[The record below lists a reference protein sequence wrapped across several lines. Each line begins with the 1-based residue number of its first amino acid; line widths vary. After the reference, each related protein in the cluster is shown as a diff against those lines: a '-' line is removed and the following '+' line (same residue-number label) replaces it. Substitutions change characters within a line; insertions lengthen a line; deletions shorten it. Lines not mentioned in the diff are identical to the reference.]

1 MHLKR
6 SRSRPNPGSSLNS
19 IAITVLPVFGMIM
32 LGLAFAK
39 ARIIDEQM
47 GRGIGAFVFSVA
59 VPALLFKTVSTIAST
74 GGAPWGLWIAFYGG
88 LAITWGATSFA
99 ARHFA
104 DLSESGGA
112 AAAMAASFG
121 NLALL
126 GTPLALAHFGEQ
138 VAIPLGLILS
148 IHAPI
153 LWTAAT
159 LHREL
164 SRHSGTL
171 SVPKLFKDLFIN
183 LATNAI
189 VLALALGS
197 LWRATG
203 LGLTPVVDKMLDMLA
218 AASIPTAL
226 FALGVSLS
234 AYSLRGRLGSMSVLI
249 ALKMLLLPFIVFMF
263 TRYVVEM
270 PPLWTHVAILFAAMP
285 SGANAFLFAQRHNE
299 AVPAI
304 TGAITV
310 GTALAAVSSV
320 LLLYLMDRGLI

>member
-1 MHLKR
+1 L
-6 SRSRPNPGSSLNS
+6 SS
-19 IAITVLPVFGMIM
+19 ITITVLPVFGMIM

-39 ARIIDEQM
+39 AGIIDESM
-47 GRGIGAFVFSVA
+47 GRGIGAFVFNVA

-74 GGAPWGLWIAFYGG
+74 DGAPWGLWVAFYGG
-88 LAITWGATSFA
+88 LAITWIATTLVSRNFD
-99 ARHFA
+99 

-171 SVPKLFKDLFIN
+171 SLAKLARDLFMN

-189 VLALALGS
+189 VLALAAGS
-197 LWRATG
+197 LWRMTG

-234 AYSLRGRLGSMSVLI
+234 AYSLRGRLGSMSALI
-249 ALKMLLLPFIVFMF
+249 ALKMLLLPIVVYLL
-263 TRYVVEM
+263 TRYVVDL
-270 PPLWTHVAILFAAMP
+270 PPLWRQVAVLFAAMP
-285 SGANAFLFAQRHNE
+285 SGANAFLFAQRHDE
-299 AVPAI
+299 AVPAV
-304 TGAITV
+304 TGAITA
-310 GTALAAVSSV
+310 GTALAALSSV
-320 LLLYLMDRGLI
+320 LLLYLMDQGLI